1 MELKEAKE
9 ILTKNG
15 FLVENSV
22 TGLDDSDKL
31 IYLYLSL
38 KNEGYDVTGSTESVV
53 SKKTFKLKIKQ
64 QIEIEKLDFY
74 LTVNV
79 NSIIISE
86 DGCEIA
92 AILGGENHSFVTIPL
107 DSEVFNLDKL
117 NRLLPNKM
125 ESFINVDLYNAI
137 YSYIKANRKK
147 SSL

>member
-64 QIEIEKLDFY
+64 QIEIEKLD

-79 NSIIISE
+79 SSIVISE
-86 DGCEIA
+86 DGCEIT
-92 AILGGENHSFVTIPL
+92 AILGGEKHSFVTIPL

-137 YSYIKANRKK
+137 YSYLSKNN
-147 SSL
+147 

>member
-1 MELKEAKE
+1 MELNEAKE

-38 KNEGYDVTGSTESVV
+38 KNEGYDVSGSTDLVV
-53 SKKTFKLKIKQ
+53 REKTFKLKIKQ
-64 QIEIEKLDFY
+64 QIEIEKLG

-79 NSIIISE
+79 SSIVISE

-107 DSEVFNLDKL
+107 DSAVFNLDKL
-117 NRLLPNKM
+117 NRLLANDM
-125 ESFINVDLYNAI
+125 ESFINVDLHNAI
-137 YSYIKANRKK
+137 YSYLSKK
-147 SSL
+147 K

>member
-9 ILTKNG
+9 ILSKNG

-64 QIEIEKLDFY
+64 QIEIEKLG

-79 NSIIISE
+79 SSIIISE

-137 YSYIKANRKK
+137 YSYLSKNN
-147 SSL
+147 

>member
-64 QIEIEKLDFY
+64 QIEIEKLG

-79 NSIIISE
+79 SSIIISE

-137 YSYIKANRKK
+137 YSYLSKNN
-147 SSL
+147 

>member
-9 ILTKNG
+9 ILNKNG

-38 KNEGYDVTGSTESVV
+38 KNEGYDVSGSTDLVV
-53 SKKTFKLKIKQ
+53 REKTFKLKIKQ
-64 QIEIEKLDFY
+64 QIEIEKLG

-79 NSIIISE
+79 SSIVISE
-86 DGCEIA
+86 DGCEIT

-107 DSEVFNLDKL
+107 DNAVFNLDKL
-117 NRLLPNKM
+117 NRLIPNNM
-125 ESFINVDLYNAI
+125 ISFINVDIHNAI
-137 YSYIKANRKK
+137 YSYLSKK
-147 SSL
+147 

>member
-9 ILTKNG
+9 ILSKNG

-38 KNEGYDVTGSTESVV
+38 KNEGYDVTGLTESVV

-64 QIEIEKLDFY
+64 QIEIEKLG

-79 NSIIISE
+79 SSIIISE

-125 ESFINVDLYNAI
+125 ESFINDDLYNAI
-137 YSYIKANRKK
+137 YSYLSKNN
-147 SSL
+147 

>member
-9 ILTKNG
+9 ILNKNG

-38 KNEGYDVTGSTESVV
+38 KNEGYDVSGSTESVV
-53 SKKTFKLKIKQ
+53 SEKIFKLKIKQ
-64 QIEIEKLDFY
+64 QIEIEKLG

-79 NSIIISE
+79 SSIVISE
-86 DGCEIA
+86 DGCEITA
-92 AILGGENHSFVTIPL
+92 FLGGENHSFVTIPL

-117 NRLLPNKM
+117 NRLLPNNM
-125 ESFINVDLYNAI
+125 RSFINDDLHNAI
-137 YSYIKANRKK
+137 YSYLSKNN
-147 SSL
+147 

>member
-9 ILTKNG
+9 ILNKNG

-22 TGLDDSDKL
+22 SGLDDSDKL

-53 SKKTFKLKIKQ
+53 SEKTFKLKIKQ
-64 QIEIEKLDFY
+64 QIEIEKLG

-79 NSIIISE
+79 SSIVISE

-92 AILGGENHSFVTIPL
+92 AFLGDENHSFVTIPL
-107 DSEVFNLDKL
+107 DSAVFNLDKL

-125 ESFINVDLYNAI
+125 ESFINVDIHNAI
-137 YSYIKANRKK
+137 YSYLSKNK
-147 SSL
+147 

>member
-9 ILTKNG
+9 ILSKNG
-15 FLVENSV
+15 FLIENSV

-64 QIEIEKLDFY
+64 QIEIEKLG

-79 NSIIISE
+79 SSIIISE

-137 YSYIKANRKK
+137 YSYLSKNN
-147 SSL
+147 

>member
-9 ILTKNG
+9 ILNKNG

-38 KNEGYDVTGSTESVV
+38 KNEGYDVSDSTDLVV
-53 SKKTFKLKIKQ
+53 REKTFKLKIKQ
-64 QIEIEKLDFY
+64 QIEIEKLG

-79 NSIIISE
+79 SSIVISE
-86 DGCEIA
+86 DGCEIT

-107 DSEVFNLDKL
+107 DSAVFNLDKL
-117 NRLLPNKM
+117 NRLIPNNM
-125 ESFINVDLYNAI
+125 RSFINVDIHNAI
-137 YSYIKANRKK
+137 YSYLSKK
-147 SSL
+147 

>member
-64 QIEIEKLDFY
+64 QIEIEKLG

-79 NSIIISE
+79 SSIIISE

-147 SSL
+147 PSL

>member
-9 ILTKNG
+9 ILNKNG

-22 TGLDDSDKL
+22 TGLDDLDKL

-53 SKKTFKLKIKQ
+53 SEKIFKLKIKQ
-64 QIEIEKLDFY
+64 QIEIEKLG
-74 LTVNV
+74 LTGNV
-79 NSIIISE
+79 SSIVITE
-86 DGCEIA
+86 DGCEIS

-117 NRLLPNKM
+117 NRLLPNNM
-125 ESFINVDLYNAI
+125 RSFINDDLHNAI
-137 YSYIKANRKK
+137 YSYLSKNN
-147 SSL
+147 

>member
-9 ILTKNG
+9 ILNKNG

-38 KNEGYDVTGSTESVV
+38 KNEGYDVSGSTDLVV
-53 SKKTFKLKIKQ
+53 REKTFKLKIKQ
-64 QIEIEKLDFY
+64 RIEIEKLG

-79 NSIIISE
+79 SSIVISE
-86 DGCEIA
+86 DGCEIT

-107 DSEVFNLDKL
+107 DNAVFSLDKL
-117 NRLLPNKM
+117 NRLLPNNM
-125 ESFINVDLYNAI
+125 RSFINVDIHNEI
-137 YSYIKANRKK
+137 YSYLSKK
-147 SSL
+147 

>member
-9 ILTKNG
+9 ILNKNG

-38 KNEGYDVTGSTESVV
+38 KNEGYDVSGSTDLVV
-53 SKKTFKLKIKQ
+53 REKTFKLKIKQ
-64 QIEIEKLDFY
+64 QIEIEKLG

-79 NSIIISE
+79 SSIVISE
-86 DGCEIA
+86 DGCEIT

-107 DSEVFNLDKL
+107 DNAVFNLDKL
-117 NRLLPNKM
+117 NRLIPNNM
-125 ESFINVDLYNAI
+125 RSFINVDIHNAI
-137 YSYIKANRKK
+137 YSYLSKK
-147 SSL
+147 

>member
-9 ILTKNG
+9 ILNKNG

-38 KNEGYDVTGSTESVV
+38 KNEGYDVSDSTESVV

-64 QIEIEKLDFY
+64 RIEIEKLG

-79 NSIIISE
+79 SSIVISE
-86 DGCEIA
+86 DGCEVT
-92 AILGGENHSFVTIPL
+92 AILGGENHSFVTVPL
-107 DSEVFNLDKL
+107 DSAVFNLDKL
-117 NRLLPNKM
+117 NRLLPNNM
-125 ESFINVDLYNAI
+125 RSFINVDLHNEI
-137 YSYIKANRKK
+137 YSYLSKNN
-147 SSL
+147 

>member
-9 ILTKNG
+9 ILNKNG

-38 KNEGYDVTGSTESVV
+38 KNEGYDVSDSTDLVV
-53 SKKTFKLKIKQ
+53 REKTFKLKIKQ
-64 QIEIEKLDFY
+64 QIEIEKLG

-79 NSIIISE
+79 SSIVISE
-86 DGCEIA
+86 DGCEIT

-107 DSEVFNLDKL
+107 DNAVFNLDKL
-117 NRLLPNKM
+117 NRLIPNNM
-125 ESFINVDLYNAI
+125 RSFINVDIHNAI
-137 YSYIKANRKK
+137 YSYLSKK
-147 SSL
+147 

>member
-9 ILTKNG
+9 ILNKNG

-53 SKKTFKLKIKQ
+53 SEKIFKLKIKQ
-64 QIEIEKLDFY
+64 QIEIEKLG

-79 NSIIISE
+79 SSIVISE
-86 DGCEIA
+86 DGCEIT

-125 ESFINVDLYNAI
+125 ESFINVDLHNAI
-137 YSYIKANRKK
+137 YSYLSKNN
-147 SSL
+147 

>member
-64 QIEIEKLDFY
+64 QIEIEKLG

-79 NSIIISE
+79 SSIVISE

-125 ESFINVDLYNAI
+125 ESFINVGLHNAI
-137 YSYIKANRKK
+137 YSYLSKNN
-147 SSL
+147 

>member
-9 ILTKNG
+9 ILNKNG

-22 TGLDDSDKL
+22 TGLDDLDKL

-53 SKKTFKLKIKQ
+53 SEKIFKLKIKQ
-64 QIEIEKLDFY
+64 QIEIEKLG

-79 NSIIISE
+79 SSIVISE
-86 DGCEIA
+86 DGCEIP

-117 NRLLPNKM
+117 NRLLPNNM
-125 ESFINVDLYNAI
+125 RSFINDDLHNAI
-137 YSYIKANRKK
+137 YSYLSKNN
-147 SSL
+147 

>member
-64 QIEIEKLDFY
+64 QIEIEKLG

-79 NSIIISE
+79 SSIIISE

-125 ESFINVDLYNAI
+125 ESFINVDLHNAI
-137 YSYIKANRKK
+137 YSYLSKNN
-147 SSL
+147 